1 MLSNLPGRI
10 GEQEVEEMI
19 GTVDRNRDGRIS
31 YSEFRWDGGIFKSLS
46 CPVCRVMMGG
56 FPLVI
61 SNKTGKKLIKK

>member
-31 YSEFRWDGGIFKSLS
+31 YSEFRWDGRIVRIINIVQGLGVGPDSTTERW
-46 CPVCRVMMGG
+46 P
-56 FPLVI
+56 
-61 SNKTGKKLIKK
+61 